1 MPKTYFNSS
10 DICSLPTPKKGV
22 VDYTDKSKKYPS
34 LILRISPR
42 KRVFYYKVHTATP
55 TLKVGFHYIADVTDR
70 LKLDD
75 MVFPEWENF
84 RRKVRASKK
93 LRKGFSIV
101 TMRDYLD
108 EQYRTDCL
116 DSNKDISEENIK
128 KIKVYFSHCLD
139 KACIDLNDEHYK
151 EYIKYWPKHSE
162 STRRKVYYSLN
173 SMLNILV
180 INERIPLNPI
190 KKRKFKNKLKATIN
204 THDIKY
210 DELYLDIFDTKFGKR
225 TKYSRGFSLA
235 SKLIF
240 TLFVDT
246 GARPS
251 EVRLLK
257 LSDICLTSGKET
269 LDFKA
274 DTVKTLKPRKVPI
287 HSDKIIEH
295 LKGYLNSDYYITNQN
310 DYLFFNKATNKE
322 FASGCWRALY
332 REVKSLF
339 KLKGRYYDFRHTFA
353 SKVYK
358 HTGDIKL
365 VADLIGDDV
374 STANRYYAGDIIDTA
389 RDKLKDMK

>member
-1 MPKTYFNSS
+1 MPKVYFNSS

-22 VDYTDKSKKYPS
+22 VDYTDKSKKHPS
-34 LILRISPR
+34 LILRISPK

-75 MVFPEWENF
+75 VVIPEWENF
-84 RRKVRASKK
+84 RRKVRASKNLK
-93 LRKGFSIV
+93 KGFSIV

-108 EQYRTDCL
+108 EQFKADCI
-116 DSNKDISEENIK
+116 DSNKAITDGNIK
-128 KIKVYFSHCLD
+128 KIKLYFSHCLD
-139 KACIDLNDEHYK
+139 KACIDLNDDHYK
-151 EYIKYWPKHSE
+151 EYIKNWPNHSE
-162 STRRKVYYSLN
+162 STRRKAYYSFT

-180 INERIPLNPI
+180 LNERIPSNSI
-190 KKRKFKNKLKATIN
+190 KKRKFNNQLKATIN

-210 DELYLDIFDTKFGKR
+210 DELYLTIFDDSFGKR

-240 TLFVDT
+240 ALFVDT

-257 LSDICLTSGKET
+257 LIDLNLNQGKET

-287 HSDKIIEH
+287 HSNIIIDF
-295 LKGYLNSDYYITNQN
+295 LRKYLDSARYIANPD
-310 DYLFFNKATNKE
+310 DYLFFNKTTNKPY
-322 FASGCWRALY
+322 ATGCWRALY

-339 KLKGRYYDFRHTFA
+339 ELRGRYYDFRHTFA

-374 STANRYYAGDIIDTA
+374 STANKYYAGDIIDTA
-389 RDKLKDMK
+389 RDKLKNMN